1 MVPSPGGHTSS
12 LRAVRMV
19 RQAWIGRAARLGAPR
34 PVSRGR
40 PGTPRRARAT
50 VARTAAGHLQAVS
63 PGVAARGAVLEG
75 MRVRGGR
82 VKTSSPVREGSRGL
96 ALVLAGGGARAAYE
110 VGVLSAIAERAP
122 GLEFPIVTGV
132 SAGAINAVYLAA
144 HAQALSA
151 ALGALRDDWRHLTVD
166 RVYRIQPW
174 HLGRAFLRGVAGTLL
189 GTRGETAVVRGLV
202 DMSPL
207 HDFLAARLDCGGID
221 ASIAAGRL
229 RAVAVSATS
238 YASGETVTFVHGRP
252 DAPTWRRALRS
263 AVPARLTVDHVM
275 ASAALPIL
283 FPAVRVGDVFY
294 GDGSVRQTAPLAPAI
309 HLGARAILVVTQ
321 RSEPELAASRASAL
335 RDYPTIAEVIGLLL
349 HAIFLDALEA
359 DAERVERIN
368 RTLARVPPGAAPEG
382 LRPVSLLML
391 RPSRDLGALAAGS
404 GAKLPPAVRWMVRGM
419 GGHRATGV
427 DFLSY
432 LLFDPAYTSAL
443 IELGYADGLTQWPRI
458 ERFLS
463 DS

>member
-1 MVPSPGGHTSS
+1 
-12 LRAVRMV
+12 
-19 RQAWIGRAARLGAPR
+19 
-34 PVSRGR
+34 
-40 PGTPRRARAT
+40 
-50 VARTAAGHLQAVS
+50 
-63 PGVAARGAVLEG
+63 
-75 MRVRGGR
+75 MRVREG
-82 VKTSSPVREGSRGL
+82 VMTSTPIPHGSRGL

-110 VGVLSAIAERAP
+110 VGVLSAIAERAR

-132 SAGAINAVYLAA
+132 SAGAINAAYLAA
-144 HAQALSA
+144 HAQTLSA
-151 ALGALRDDWRHLTVD
+151 ALGALRDHWRHLTVD

-174 HLGRAFLRGVAGTLL
+174 RLGRALLRGVAGTLL
-189 GTRGETAVVRGLV
+189 GTREEAAVVRGLV

-207 HDFLAARLDCGGID
+207 HDFLAARLDCRGID
-221 ASIAAGRL
+221 ANIAAGRL

-252 DAPTWRRALRS
+252 DVPTWRRALRS

-283 FPAVRVGDVFY
+283 FPAVRLGDAFY

-309 HLGARAILVVTQ
+309 HLGARALLVITQ
-321 RSEPELAASRASAL
+321 RSEPELAASPAFAL
-335 RDYPTIAEVIGLLL
+335 RDYPTTAEVIGLLL

-382 LRPVSLLML
+382 LRPVNLLML
-391 RPSRDLGALAAGS
+391 RPSRDLGALVAGS
-404 GAKLPPAVRWMVRGM
+404 GAKLPSGIRWMVRGM
-419 GGHRATGV
+419 GGHRATAV

-432 LLFDPAYTSAL
+432 LLFDPAYTTAL
-443 IELGYADGLTQWPRI
+443 IDLGYADGLTQWPRI